1 MHPSEEDSRLI
12 SGDGPVN
19 RRTALKQ
26 QHRAQQQR
34 SERPAPAA
42 LQQRIERVHTRNR
55 FGAPLL
61 EQLAAS
67 RASAQAPASGAQ
79 IALGVLAACGA
90 VVALLGAIQ
99 SLVLV
104 LVSGAV
110 LAGCGALGGVIVQRK
125 TAAAAQ
131 ASAAAPGWGGGGAPR
146 GGVMAQPNPPAA
158 AQAGAAP
165 PAWFDPAALAAFD
178 AALETAAAELDDDN
192 AAQLLAI
199 KAAFQRLAPQAGAP
213 DEHFTVDDRLYL
225 RECLRRY
232 VPDSVTA
239 YLRVPAAQRSEALL
253 DGQPC
258 AQSALRQQLDLLLE
272 EILLREKKIGRSAAE
287 PLLSQQR
294 FLDAKKSR

>member
-1 MHPSEEDSRLI
+1 MHPSEEDSRL
-12 SGDGPVN
+12 SAGDGPVN
-19 RRTALKQ
+19 RRTALQ
-26 QHRAQQQR
+26 PQHRAPQQR

-42 LQQRIERVHTRNR
+42 LQQRIERVHTRHR
-55 FGAPLL
+55 FGAPLA

-67 RASAQAPASGAQ
+67 RVSAQAPASGAQ

-131 ASAAAPGWGGGGAPR
+131 ASAAA
-146 GGVMAQPNPPAA
+146 
-158 AQAGAAP
+158 

>member
-1 MHPSEEDSRLI
+1 MHPSEEDRRLI
-12 SGDGPVN
+12 AGDGPVN

-131 ASAAAPGWGGGGAPR
+131 ASAAA
-146 GGVMAQPNPPAA
+146 
-158 AQAGAAP
+158 